1 MSGSQRQYIPAFYG
15 ETPSDATISSN
26 ASYGSR
32 VTYPS
37 QIQTSTY
44 DGEAED
50 MSTIEHLTAQLAQ
63 KGIFPWTA
71 ASALGPVRPVGN
83 RSSNQKLI
91 RTLETMCSNPESFE
105 AATHPESFE
114 AATHHT
120 ISTLSTQEDALVE
133 TTSHAET
140 LRTAIDTN
148 RPIMKDADHS
158 SGLTIDER
166 VLLHRNRALPL
177 RDGDLRLERG
187 SIDLVI
193 PSLTRLA
200 ELQQSSEKER
210 KNDFGARQK
219 FGRNHLQETLERV
232 ERSDPAACGC
242 MIQWKTDDYLYD
254 ITDRLVV
261 CEVSQ
266 IYWMNRE
273 TVVLTNGK
281 QNQIDFVVFG
291 LLWWAYWGKD
301 LFKER
306 PRLVDTLPKC
316 SGPPYQSPYVL

>member
-1 MSGSQRQYIPAFYG
+1 MSGSQQQYIPASPQ
-15 ETPSDATISSN
+15 ELPSNAGTNTGWSY
-26 ASYGSR
+26 ASYGTGFRDLSVDTYEGESADVSR
-32 VTYPS
+32 
-37 QIQTSTY
+37 I
-44 DGEAED
+44 ED
-50 MSTIEHLTAQLAQ
+50 LTAQLGQ
-63 KGIFPWTA
+63 IGIVPWIA
-71 ASALGPVRPVGN
+71 ASALGSVRPVGN
-83 RSSNQKLI
+83 KVSNQKLI
-91 RTLETMCSNPESFE
+91 RTLETMCLN
-105 AATHPESFE
+105 PESFE

-120 ISTLSTQEDALVE
+120 IPTLSTQEGALVE
-133 TTSHAET
+133 VTSHAET
-140 LRTAIDTN
+140 QRTATDTN
-148 RPIMKDADHS
+148 RPSIRDPEHS

-210 KNDFGARQK
+210 KKDFGAKQK